1 MQECEGEKIYSTLF
15 DMLLQEKFLSGE
27 LIEVV
32 ILVFIRSI
40 LIFIIC
46 VIVTIIIVT
55 GRLL

>member
-1 MQECEGEKIYSTLF
+1 
-15 DMLLQEKFLSGE
+15 MLLQQKFLSRE

-32 ILVFIRSI
+32 VIVFIGSI